1 MITFDSLRL
10 LARIGGIWRSDGST
24 APRVRRIS
32 TAYNRRFPMR
42 FAARSAVR
50 YVWAETLSKLRSSDL

>member
-10 LARIGGIWRSDGST
+10 LARIGGIWRSDV
-24 APRVRRIS
+24 PLRRELDG
-32 TAYNRRFPMR
+32 FPMR
-42 FAARSAVR
+42 FAVRSAVR